1 MTPVWLEAGRREI
14 FRALTPD
21 LAFANWRVAMV
32 NMNIDYLDQIYFQAD
47 VEVRTWVERLGTKSF
62 TLYEEIWQGDRRCV
76 EGRATYVCYDYS
88 EERSIPVPAA
98 ARAFFET
105 LQRDAQD

>member
-62 TLYEEIWQGDRRCV
+62 TLYEELHQQGV
-76 EGRATYVCYDYS
+76 MSASGTATYVYFNYQTQAS
-88 EERSIPVPAA
+88 EPIPDA
-98 ARAFFET
+98 ARAALEAH
-105 LQRDAQD
+105 LRPAP